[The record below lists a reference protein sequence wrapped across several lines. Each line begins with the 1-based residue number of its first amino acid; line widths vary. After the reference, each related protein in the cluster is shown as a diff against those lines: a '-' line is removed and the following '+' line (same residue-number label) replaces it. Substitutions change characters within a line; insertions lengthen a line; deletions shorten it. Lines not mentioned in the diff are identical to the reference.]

1 MEYAE
6 FEERRRALLR
16 LARPQDLINAEGD
29 LIDLHDAGFWWW
41 RYAQLMQAFRGQ
53 QSPPP
58 ACGCCSPPRPA
69 TGDADGL
76 AGDCGPAT
84 QAGTDAA
91 ATPGGLNHG
100 PYESDRLPL

>member
-1 MEYAE
+1 MEHAE
-6 FEERRRALLR
+6 FDERRRALLR

-58 ACGCCSPPRPA
+58 AG
-69 TGDADGL
+69 
-76 AGDCGPAT
+76 
-84 QAGTDAA
+84 DAA
-91 ATPGGLNHG
+91 ALHDLRQATKMALQVIAALQR
-100 PYESDRLPL
+100 RLAPMPLPPQEA